1 MAKQAKKTPEQRL
14 VGHKRFMVIMLAI
27 AGVMLAFVYVRY
39 YLSFGGRLSAE
50 QQDWGVFGDYVGG
63 VLNPF
68 LAFLALLALL
78 YTIVLQ
84 VEEMQDMRAE
94 FAKTVEEAKV
104 QTFENMFFQMLRLH
118 HEIVGTIIVRDEEEK
133 IDMGTKIVQRR
144 AIHTS
149 GRLAFERYCELFD
162 DNLDV
167 RDSALVNA
175 SDGEVYLAEL
185 NHIRDTWEYFWA
197 SHHSELGHYF
207 RTLYNIVKL
216 VADTPAAKDKKRYI
230 RLIRAQLSAY
240 ELKMIF
246 YNCLRIENG
255 PFKKYIEEYAIF
267 EQIQTASVVRRRQS
281 IVPNEH
287 YGYYESGAYGTWT
300 PPPTAYE
307 AVSEAIDSL
316 STAPESQSN
325 E

>member
-1 MAKQAKKTPEQRL
+1 MARKQKKTPEQRL
-14 VGHKRFMVIMLAI
+14 KDHKSFMKVMLWI
-27 AGVMLAFVYVRY
+27 AGGILVTTWGWYFWHFPHGV
-39 YLSFGGRLSAE
+39 SDD
-50 QQDWGVFGDYVGG
+50 QQVWGVFGDFVGG

-68 LAFLALLALL
+68 FALLALFALL

-84 VEEMQDMRAE
+84 VEEMQDMRTE

-118 HEIVGTIIVRDEEEK
+118 HEIVGTIIVRDEEEV
-133 IDMGTKIVQRR
+133 IDMDTKIVQRR

-167 RDSALVNA
+167 RDSAIVNVP
-175 SDGEVYLAEL
+175 DNEVYLAEL
-185 NHIRDTWEYFWA
+185 THIRDTWEYFWA
-197 SHHSELGHYF
+197 SHHTELGHYF
-207 RTLYNIVKL
+207 RNLYNIVKL

-246 YNCLRIENG
+246 YNCLRLENE

-300 PPPTAYE
+300 PPPTAYD
-307 AVSEAIDSL
+307 AVSEAIDSI
-316 STAPESQSN
+316 STAPEPQSS

>member
-1 MAKQAKKTPEQRL
+1 MAEKQKKTPEERL
-14 VGHKRFMVIMLAI
+14 ASHKRMLWRVIGVAVIALAI
-27 AGVMLAFVYVRY
+27 VVGSYFWR
-39 YLSFGGRLSAE
+39 FHGRLSTE
-50 QQDWGVFGDYVGG
+50 ISQFGQAGDFVGG
-63 VLNPF
+63 FLNPLF
-68 LAFLALLALL
+68 ALFALFALL

-84 VEEMQDMRAE
+84 VEEMQDMRTE
-94 FAKTVEEAKV
+94 FTRTVEEAKV

-118 HEIVGTIIVRDEEEK
+118 HEIVGTIIVRDEEEA
-133 IDMGTKIVQRR
+133 IDMETKIVQRR

-167 RDSALVNA
+167 RDSAIVNA
-175 SDGEVYLAEL
+175 PDNEVYLAEL
-185 NHIRDTWEYFWA
+185 THIRETWEYFWA
-197 SHHSELGHYF
+197 SHHTELGHYF
-207 RTLYNIVKL
+207 RNLYNIVKL
-216 VADTPAAKDKKRYI
+216 VADTPAARDKKRYI

-246 YNCLRIENG
+246 YNCLRPENE

-281 IVPNEH
+281 IIPNEH

-300 PPPTAYE
+300 PPPTAYD

-316 STAPESQSN
+316 STAPESQSS